1 MNENEINTNTQK
13 LVEIKKKYEQIEI
26 KLHKSE
32 IENTKKSKEIQRLQ
46 NELQK
51 FRKLTNDASTDYP
64 WPEEFC
70 ERWKKLFESTIMD
83 SFDNIFYKNI
93 LLVRVINI
101 IVKIVYDFTK
111 EKIIEKI
118 KEILKC
124 FGIEKNSEDYLKVFF
139 KKFQTFIFQDY
150 FKTIIK
156 FDDILLKKIL
166 LNIRL
171 EIGTQKG
178 KLFSQ
183 LEIEEINKDLD
194 SNQINFFI
202 KELFILSLYMHFHDP
217 LLSIKTSTE
226 LNYSYF
232 SKKDFISLDGFGNE
246 NSVCLIILY
255 PPVLRFNTYFK
266 KLVPIVFI
274 CENPT
279 DDIIKECEIKRYYQL
294 RKLQS
299 KSFNVIE
306 RPLVFNLDNQINKDD
321 NKNTIN
327 SDMKNDDRNNQ
338 LNNNKIKT
346 NNNKINNGNFYISN
360 ITSFISGNSDSNRNN
375 LVNNKNNNEQIIN
388 INDNNLNDYDK
399 RKKKEILRS
408 KSSTKPIQNVNIIN
422 QEELFKNKQ
431 INNKKQINTHTPNQ
445 SSISQKENNILNQK
459 KTEIQIF
466 NIINDKKLHNNE
478 LKKEKSF
485 TISSEINQGEMNVYK
500 SKKEKDKNDYSKNN
514 STYENEINNSS
525 NNKKEENL
533 EIYPNKLFTEIH
545 GYYYVKN
552 NSNFF
557 NTPYQKKRTNSIG
570 SQSEKCTFKNDYNSK
585 NLNNQNCLN
594 EKNIQN
600 KNNDLHLKKTNFPH
614 EQNNINDKINYNN
627 NNDIKN
633 EKVNVYNM
641 DISLN
646 NNIENASNRSSTH
659 NLIRNNSQI
668 NENRI
673 NNISINSIYSNN
685 IIINNNISK
694 QNNIIINNNSNNFQN
709 KKKEFLSN
717 KIIHSKNGFD
727 YFNKGKHF
735 KVDSDLH
742 TNTLDFHSIENEENS
757 TFNCN
762 RIGNFCKNA
771 YFSSNDIK
779 SMKNFHKNENQKKQ
793 NKTLIN
799 KKKTDNQINFEIQ
812 QIRIKS
818 PSLKNTINN
827 SKNNNYVYNN
837 NSNYKEKK
845 NHSSNQFNK
854 YKKK

>member
-1 MNENEINTNTQK
+1 MNENEINSNSLK
-13 LVEIKKKYEQIEI
+13 LKEIKKKYEQIEI

-32 IENTKKSKEIQRLQ
+32 IENTKKNKEIQRLQ

-101 IVKIVYDFTK
+101 IVKIIYDFTK

-124 FGIEKNSEDYLKVFF
+124 FGIEKNSDDYIKIFF

-156 FDDILLKKIL
+156 FDDILLNKIL

-194 SNQINFFI
+194 SNQIKFFI

-217 LLSIKTSTE
+217 ILSINTSTE

-246 NSVCLIILY
+246 NSVCLIILN
-255 PPVLRFNTYFK
+255 PPIVRFNTFFK

-279 DDIIKECEIKRYYQL
+279 DDIIKECEIKKYYQL

-306 RPLVFNLDNQINKDD
+306 RPLIFNLDNQINKDD

-327 SDMKNDDRNNQ
+327 SDIKNDDRNFNQ
-338 LNNNKIKT
+338 LNNMTN
-346 NNNKINNGNFYISN
+346 NNNKINNENFYISN
-360 ITSFISGNSDSNRNN
+360 IPSFISGNSNSNRNK
-375 LVNNKNNNEQIIN
+375 LMNNKIN
-388 INDNNLNDYDK
+388 NDNLINTNDINLYNK

-408 KSSTKPIQNVNIIN
+408 KSSTKPIQNNNLII

-431 INNKKQINTHTPNQ
+431 INNKKQININTPNE

-459 KTEIQIF
+459 KPEIQFF
-466 NIINDKKLHNNE
+466 NIIYDKHLYNNN

-485 TISSEINQGEMNVYK
+485 TISSEINQGEMNIFK
-500 SKKEKDKNDYSKNN
+500 LKKEKDKNDCSRNN
-514 STYENEINNSS
+514 STFENDIINNS

-533 EIYPNKLFTEIH
+533 EIFPNKLFTEMH
-545 GYYYVKN
+545 GYIKN
-552 NSNFF
+552 NPNCL

-570 SQSEKCTFKNDYNSK
+570 SQSEKYTFK

-594 EKNIQN
+594 DKNIQN
-600 KNNDLHLKKTNFPH
+600 KNNNFHVKKTNYQN
-614 EQNNINDKINYNN
+614 EQNNYNDKINYNN
-627 NNDIKN
+627 IDLKN
-633 EKVNVYNM
+633 EKVNLYNM
-641 DISLN
+641 DISIN
-646 NNIENASNRSSTH
+646 NNFENASNRSSTH
-659 NLIRNNSQI
+659 NLIRNNSQV

-673 NNISINSIYSNN
+673 HNISINSIYSNN
-685 IIINNNISK
+685 IIINNN
-694 QNNIIINNNSNNFQN
+694 NNNNNQN

-717 KIIHSKNGFD
+717 KILHSKNGFD
-727 YFNKGKHF
+727 YLKKGKHF
-735 KVDSDLH
+735 KVDSDIH
-742 TNTLDFHSIENEENS
+742 TNTLDFQSIENEENS
-757 TFNCN
+757 TLNCN
-762 RIGNFCKNA
+762 RIGHFYNIKNA

-793 NKTLIN
+793 TKTIN
-799 KKKTDNQINFEIQ
+799 KKKKDNQINHEIQ
-812 QIRIKS
+812 QLRIKS

-827 SKNNNYVYNN
+827 NNYV
-837 NSNYKEKK
+837 
-845 NHSSNQFNK
+845 
-854 YKKK
+854 

>member
-1 MNENEINTNTQK
+1 MNENEINSNSLK
-13 LVEIKKKYEQIEI
+13 LKEIKKKYEQIEI

-32 IENTKKSKEIQRLQ
+32 IENTKKNKEIQRLQ

-101 IVKIVYDFTK
+101 IVKIIYDFTK

-124 FGIEKNSEDYLKVFF
+124 FGIEKNSDDYIKIFF

-156 FDDILLKKIL
+156 FDDILLNKIL

-194 SNQINFFI
+194 SNQIKFFI

-217 LLSIKTSTE
+217 ILSINTSTE

-246 NSVCLIILY
+246 NSVCLIILN
-255 PPVLRFNTYFK
+255 PPIVRFNTFFK

-279 DDIIKECEIKRYYQL
+279 DDIIKECEIKKYYQL

-306 RPLVFNLDNQINKDD
+306 RPLIFNLDNQINKDD

-327 SDMKNDDRNNQ
+327 SDIKNDDRNFNQ
-338 LNNNKIKT
+338 LNNMTN
-346 NNNKINNGNFYISN
+346 NNNKINNENFYISN
-360 ITSFISGNSDSNRNN
+360 IPSFISGNSNSNRNK
-375 LVNNKNNNEQIIN
+375 LMNNKIN
-388 INDNNLNDYDK
+388 NDNLINTNDINLYNK

-408 KSSTKPIQNVNIIN
+408 KSSTKPIQNNNLII

-431 INNKKQINTHTPNQ
+431 INNKKQINIHTPNE
-445 SSISQKENNILNQK
+445 SSNSQKENNILNQK
-459 KTEIQIF
+459 KTDIQFF
-466 NIINDKKLHNNE
+466 NIISDKQLYNNN

-485 TISSEINQGEMNVYK
+485 TISSEINQGEMNIFK
-500 SKKEKDKNDYSKNN
+500 LKKEKDKNDCSRNN
-514 STYENEINNSS
+514 STFENDIINNS

-533 EIYPNKLFTEIH
+533 EIFPNKLFTEMH
-545 GYYYVKN
+545 GYIKN
-552 NSNFF
+552 NHNCL

-570 SQSEKCTFKNDYNSK
+570 SQSEKYTFKNEYNSK

-600 KNNDLHLKKTNFPH
+600 KNNNLHVKKTNFQN
-614 EQNNINDKINYNN
+614 EQNNYNDKINYNN
-627 NNDIKN
+627 IDLKN
-633 EKVNVYNM
+633 EKVNLYNM
-641 DISLN
+641 DISIN
-646 NNIENASNRSSTH
+646 NNFENASNRSSTH

-673 NNISINSIYSNN
+673 HNISINSIYSNN

-694 QNNIIINNNSNNFQN
+694 QNNIIINNNNNYQN

-717 KIIHSKNGFD
+717 KILHSKNGFD
-727 YFNKGKHF
+727 YLKKGKHF
-735 KVDSDLH
+735 KVDSDIH

-757 TFNCN
+757 TLNCN
-762 RIGNFCKNA
+762 RIGHFCNIKNA

-793 NKTLIN
+793 SKTIIN
-799 KKKTDNQINFEIQ
+799 KKKNDNQINYEIQ
-812 QIRIKS
+812 QLRIKS

-827 SKNNNYVYNN
+827 NNYIYNN
-837 NSNYKEKK
+837 NQKEKK
-845 NHSSNQFNK
+845 NHSNNQFNK